1 MNIEKIGLF
10 EAIALV
16 SIVMINKIILN
27 TPKEII
33 SSIGSSAWINVFYVS
48 IIAIIF
54 VWILA
59 KLFKNFQGHDILYVS
74 EYLGGNTLKNIIGIL
89 HFLLLLLVP
98 IFVIKNFSETLKL
111 IYFRSSP
118 TLYILLFFIVCS
130 MIANRFSLKV
140 LSKVNLMLMP
150 VILLSIII
158 ILISSIE
165 DFAPERIFPILGYGV
180 NTTFFSGLSNLFSFS
195 GIGYLLF
202 LNPLIDKTKNF
213 KKMSIISI
221 TISAFCLFFSVI
233 CILLSLSYTFQS
245 GENFSL
251 YLLTRNLS
259 YGRFVQRVDA
269 IFIFVWI
276 LSTISYICI
285 AMNFLLY
292 IFKRLT
298 NITDTTYINFTLH
311 LIILAILLLPI
322 NLGIFTKVLGTVVRD
337 SVLSLTFGSSII
349 ILILANIKKKI
360 IEKESKKEVINYE
373 S

>member
-1 MNIEKIGLF
+1 MNIEKIGLL
-10 EAIALV
+10 EAITLV

-33 SSIGSSAWINVFYVS
+33 SSVGSSAWINVLYVS

-54 VWILA
+54 VCILV

-74 EYLGGNTLKNIIGIL
+74 EYLGGSILKNIVGIF
-89 HFLLLLLVP
+89 HLLLLLLIP

-118 TLYILLFFIVCS
+118 TIYVLLFFIVCS
-130 MIANRFSLKV
+130 MITNRFSLKI

-150 VILLSIII
+150 VILLSILI
-158 ILISSIE
+158 ILISSIK
-165 DFAPERIFPILGYGV
+165 DFSPQRIYPILGYGV
-180 NTTFFSGLSNLFSFS
+180 NETFFSGLCNIFSFS

-202 LNPLIDKTKNF
+202 LNPFIDKTKNF
-213 KKMSIISI
+213 KKISLISI

-259 YGRFVQRVDA
+259 YGKFIQRVDA
-269 IFIFVWI
+269 IFIFIWI
-276 LSTISYICI
+276 LSTLSYTSI
-285 AMNFLLY
+285 AIYFSMY

-298 NITDTTYINFTLH
+298 NINDTTYLNFTLH
-311 LIILAILLLPI
+311 VIILASLLLPI
-322 NLGIFTKVLGTVVRD
+322 NLAIFTKALGFVVKTLVLG
-337 SVLSLTFGSSII
+337 LTFLSSLI
-349 ILILANIKKKI
+349 ILILANIKKNYQ
-360 IEKESKKEVINYE
+360 INYLQKRM
-373 S
+373 